1 MARRTYDPDTLREPP
16 WTGIFVWVAMI
27 PVFTGSWSQGFYWPI
42 FPIGAWGIALM
53 TRYMEVNRH
62 NDRVRARLAAA
73 DRALLP
79 GTSVPALAAAP
90 AAPAPVA
97 NNPLPGGAS
106 GEVPGPLVPPGL
118 RPLADEVE
126 RLCRDLLASD
136 RGQVAEGLEMGLR
149 EVIRLTHSRKQIGS
163 IDDALAEARA
173 EGEGFT
179 TQAGKATDAEAR
191 ETWRLSAEAAAR
203 RVEKIEALRA
213 GDERAEARIASFRQL
228 VKSLA
233 VDMTRRD
240 LAAMDETLT
249 LSDLADQAHRV
260 DREVEALHR
269 TNDELRSLSTTR
281 RAQGA

>member
-1 MARRTYDPDTLREPP
+1 M
-16 WTGIFVWVAMI
+16 V
-27 PVFTGSWSQGFYWPI
+27 PVFTSSWSQGGGDFFWPI
-42 FPIGAWGIALM
+42 FPIGAWGIALA
-53 TRYMEVNRH
+53 TRYMEVKRH
-62 NDRVRARLAAA
+62 NDTVRARLAAA
-73 DRALLP
+73 DRALLLSGATVP
-79 GTSVPALAAAP
+79 TVAPALVAAP
-90 AAPAPVA
+90 LATS
-97 NNPLPGGAS
+97 NPLPGGSS
-106 GEVPGPLVPPGL
+106 GEVPGPHVPPAL
-118 RPLADEVE
+118 RALADDVE
-126 RLCRDLLASD
+126 RLCHDLLASD

-149 EVIRLTHSRKQIGS
+149 EVIRLTHSREQIGS
-163 IDDALAEARA
+163 IDAALAEARA
-173 EGEGFT
+173 EGAGFT
-179 TQAGKATDAEAR
+179 AQAGKATDAEAR

-281 RAQGA
+281 RVQGA